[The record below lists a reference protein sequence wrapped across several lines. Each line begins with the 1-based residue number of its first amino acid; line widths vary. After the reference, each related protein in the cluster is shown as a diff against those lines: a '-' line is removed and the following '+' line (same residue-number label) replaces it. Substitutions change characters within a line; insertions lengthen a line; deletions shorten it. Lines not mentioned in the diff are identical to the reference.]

1 MVLEI
6 VLMKLFLHLLVK
18 LFLHLLVIEYV
29 LLHKYLRYFSSC
41 CRFKINTKRQRELA
55 GGEEGDLDKV

>member
-6 VLMKLFLHLLVK
+6 VLMK

-41 CRFKINTKRQRELA
+41 CRFKMNTKRQRELA
-55 GGEEGDLDKV
+55 GSKEGDLDKV

>member
-6 VLMKLFLHLLVK
+6 VLVQ

-29 LLHKYLRYFSSC
+29 LLHKYLRHFSSC
-41 CRFKINTKRQRELA
+41 CGFKINTKHQRELEK
-55 GGEEGDLDKV
+55 GEEGDLDKV

>member
-6 VLMKLFLHLLVK
+6 VLMQ

-41 CRFKINTKRQRELA
+41 CWFKMNTKRQRELA
-55 GGEEGDLDKV
+55 GREEGDLDKV